1 MTGAIGAVAPLSGAN
16 TATLGPQGNSCA
28 QFATGPAQRIGQSNV
43 PVLWYLQEFDGDGN
57 LLGSGNSVTTADV
70 NDLVQPGPG
79 AFEIELCVT
88 NTSNTTATL
97 SFQLV
102 SQ

>member
-1 MTGAIGAVAPLSGAN
+1 
-16 TATLGPQGNSCA
+16 
-28 QFATGPAQRIGQSNV
+28 
-43 PVLWYLQEFDGDGN
+43 VLWYLQEFDGDGN
-57 LLGSGNSVTTADV
+57 FLGTGNSVTTADV
-70 NDLVQPGPG
+70 NDVVQPGAR